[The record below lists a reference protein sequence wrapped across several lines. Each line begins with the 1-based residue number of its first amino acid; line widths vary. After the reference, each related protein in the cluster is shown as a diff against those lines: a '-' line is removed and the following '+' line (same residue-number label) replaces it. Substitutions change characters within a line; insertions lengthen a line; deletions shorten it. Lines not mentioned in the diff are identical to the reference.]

1 MTDGTAVV
9 PGPLKLDLADAPGTP
24 IKHASRGRYKPRAQP
39 VKPADLIV
47 QERFADFGREAT
59 ISQDELSSFKYISK
73 GEGMHGAQHTAG
85 RKRDQA
91 LVSERFAEHVVYT
104 R

>member
-1 MTDGTAVV
+1 MV
-9 PGPLKLDLADAPGTP
+9 PESLKLDLADAPGTP
-24 IKHASRGRYKPRAQP
+24 TKHASRGRYKPRAQP

-59 ISQDELSSFKYISK
+59 IAQDELSSFKYISK
-73 GEGMHGAQHTAG
+73 GECMHGAQHTVA
-85 RKRDQA
+85 RQRDQ
-91 LVSERFAEHVVYT
+91 VQHSVRFPRSMFPT